1 MSVFFCHLSS
11 GHGQETDVPVE
22 VPAGELTQLQLQVLQ
37 PTVTEAEAQELKQVN
52 CKLHF
57 LKIMLSGQIHLFYID
72 GTAHTTLSTSK
83 YHKQLC

>member
-1 MSVFFCHLSS
+1 MSLLSHHLSA
-11 GHGQETDVPVE
+11 GHGQDTDVPVE

-57 LKIMLSGQIHLFYID
+57 MQIMCRKKDFGRMSIVNFFP
-72 GTAHTTLSTSK
+72 
-83 YHKQLC
+83 